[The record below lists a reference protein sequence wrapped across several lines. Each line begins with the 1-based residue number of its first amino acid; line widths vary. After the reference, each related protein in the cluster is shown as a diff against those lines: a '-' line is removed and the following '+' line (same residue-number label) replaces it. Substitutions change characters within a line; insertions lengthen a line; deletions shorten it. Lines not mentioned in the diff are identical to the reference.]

1 MQETKLFKHVDKFL
15 SSVGYEDNLPYVAAK
30 VYYKGDEILSGYESD
45 ESCCEETCVKCIK
58 GMLVLLAFWLSF

>member
-15 SSVGYEDNLPYVAAK
+15 SSVGYEDNRPYVAAK
-30 VYYKGDEILSGYESD
+30 DYCEGDEILSGDESD

-58 GMLVLLAFWLSF
+58 GIFVLAFRLSC